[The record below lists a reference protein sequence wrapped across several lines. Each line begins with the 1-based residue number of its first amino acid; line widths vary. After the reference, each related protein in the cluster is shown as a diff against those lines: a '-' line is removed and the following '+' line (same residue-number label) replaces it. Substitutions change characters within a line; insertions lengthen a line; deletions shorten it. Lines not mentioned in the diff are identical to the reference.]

1 MGNGNFWQLFLG
13 KEPYSKKS
21 YFVKAWLLWWAI
33 TILVL
38 FILSLTT
45 TLNLRSIGIGLSF
58 GFCQILGR
66 YTMSLGWSKYWG
78 VLGVFPVTNIVL
90 FLILWRKVLF
100 HSYLIYLCLI
110 YSTEI
115 VTFQQRDSDL
125 VSYIPP
131 R

>member
-1 MGNGNFWQLFLG
+1 MNGFYMGNGNFWQLFLG

-21 YFVKAWLLWWAI
+21 DFVKAWLLWWAI

-78 VLGVFPVTNIVL
+78 ALGVFPVTNIVL
-90 FLILWRKVLF
+90 FLILIFFKKR
-100 HSYLIYLCLI
+100 
-110 YSTEI
+110 
-115 VTFQQRDSDL
+115 
-125 VSYIPP
+125 
-131 R
+131 

>member
-21 YFVKAWLLWWAI
+21 DFVKMDVKNAPAGPNLCRGI
-33 TILVL
+33 

-78 VLGVFPVTNIVL
+78 VLGVLPVTNIVL
-90 FLILWRKVLF
+90 FLILIFFKKR
-100 HSYLIYLCLI
+100 
-110 YSTEI
+110 
-115 VTFQQRDSDL
+115 
-125 VSYIPP
+125 
-131 R
+131 

>member
-21 YFVKAWLLWWAI
+21 DFVKAWLLWWAI

-78 VLGVFPVTNIVL
+78 VLGVLPVTNIVL
-90 FLILWRKVLF
+90 F
-100 HSYLIYLCLI
+100 SYLNFFQKKINKSVGRLI
-110 YSTEI
+110 KRPTHVNS
-115 VTFQQRDSDL
+115 
-125 VSYIPP
+125 
-131 R
+131 

>member
-21 YFVKAWLLWWAI
+21 DFVKAWLLWWAI

-66 YTMSLGWSKYWG
+66 YTMSLGWSKYWEFG
-78 VLGVFPVTNIVL
+78 VLPVTNIVL
-90 FLILWRKVLF
+90 FLILIFFKKR
-100 HSYLIYLCLI
+100 
-110 YSTEI
+110 
-115 VTFQQRDSDL
+115 
-125 VSYIPP
+125 
-131 R
+131 

>member
-1 MGNGNFWQLFLG
+1 MYFYSIKNILGNGFYMGNGNFCQLLLG

-21 YFVKAWLLWWAI
+21 DV
-33 TILVL
+33 VL

-78 VLGVFPVTNIVL
+78 VLGVLPVTNIVL
-90 FLILWRKVLF
+90 FLILIFFKKR
-100 HSYLIYLCLI
+100 
-110 YSTEI
+110 
-115 VTFQQRDSDL
+115 
-125 VSYIPP
+125 
-131 R
+131 

>member
-21 YFVKAWLLWWAI
+21 DFVKAWLLWWAI

-78 VLGVFPVTNIVL
+78 VLGGISCNKYCSF
-90 FLILWRKVLF
+90 
-100 HSYLIYLCLI
+100 SYLNFFSKKINKSVGRLFKRPTHVN
-110 YSTEI
+110 S
-115 VTFQQRDSDL
+115 
-125 VSYIPP
+125 
-131 R
+131 

>member
-21 YFVKAWLLWWAI
+21 DFVKAWLLWWAI

-58 GFCQILGR
+58 GFIS
-66 YTMSLGWSKYWG
+66 YIIMHVIAKEYDKVS
-78 VLGVFPVTNIVL
+78 P
-90 FLILWRKVLF
+90 ILWVIGIL
-100 HSYLIYLCLI
+100 SIINLI
-110 YSTEI
+110 
-115 VTFQQRDSDL
+115 V
-125 VSYIPP
+125 
-131 R
+131 

>member
-1 MGNGNFWQLFLG
+1 MGYILIKYNWNVFLFYKQYLGEWILYGNGNFWQLFLG

-21 YFVKAWLLWWAI
+21 DFVKAWLLWWAI

-78 VLGVFPVTNIVL
+78 VLGVLPVTNIVL
-90 FLILWRKVLF
+90 FLILIFFKKR
-100 HSYLIYLCLI
+100 
-110 YSTEI
+110 
-115 VTFQQRDSDL
+115 
-125 VSYIPP
+125 
-131 R
+131 

>member
-1 MGNGNFWQLFLG
+1 MDSIWEMVTFGSCSWVKNLTA
-13 KEPYSKKS
+13 KS
-21 YFVKAWLLWWAI
+21 DFVKAWLLWWAI

-78 VLGVFPVTNIVL
+78 VLGY
-90 FLILWRKVLF
+90 FL
-100 HSYLIYLCLI
+100 
-110 YSTEI
+110 
-115 VTFQQRDSDL
+115 
-125 VSYIPP
+125 
-131 R
+131 

>member
-21 YFVKAWLLWWAI
+21 DFVKAWLLWWAI

-78 VLGVFPVTNIVL
+78 VLGVLPVTNIYLNFFQKKINKSVGR
-90 FLILWRKVLF
+90 LIKRPTHVN
-100 HSYLIYLCLI
+100 S
-110 YSTEI
+110 
-115 VTFQQRDSDL
+115 
-125 VSYIPP
+125 
-131 R
+131 

>member
-1 MGNGNFWQLFLG
+1 MENGNFWQLFLG

-21 YFVKAWLLWWAI
+21 DFVKAWLLWWAI

-90 FLILWRKVLF
+90 LLILIFFKKR
-100 HSYLIYLCLI
+100 
-110 YSTEI
+110 
-115 VTFQQRDSDL
+115 
-125 VSYIPP
+125 
-131 R
+131 

>member
-1 MGNGNFWQLFLG
+1 MGYILIKYNWNVFLFYKQYLG
-13 KEPYSKKS
+13 EWILYGESD
-21 YFVKAWLLWWAI
+21 FVKAWLLWWAI

-78 VLGVFPVTNIVL
+78 VLGVLPVTNIVL
-90 FLILWRKVLF
+90 FLILIFFKKR
-100 HSYLIYLCLI
+100 
-110 YSTEI
+110 
-115 VTFQQRDSDL
+115 
-125 VSYIPP
+125 
-131 R
+131 

>member
-1 MGNGNFWQLFLG
+1 MDSIWEMVTFGSCSWVKNLTA
-13 KEPYSKKS
+13 KKS
-21 YFVKAWLLWWAI
+21 DFVKAWLLWWAI

-90 FLILWRKVLF
+90 LLILIFFKKR
-100 HSYLIYLCLI
+100 
-110 YSTEI
+110 
-115 VTFQQRDSDL
+115 
-125 VSYIPP
+125 
-131 R
+131 